1 MVSWSEAARSGE
13 TIECPPA
20 GQTVQF
26 LQTGADTDGE
36 LTRVAIELAVESTRE
51 NAVKH
56 IHPHQEETITVQ
68 SGRMGVD
75 VDGARDVLGPD
86 ESVTFEPGDA
96 HAFWNAGEG
105 PLRIQTE
112 LRPAMD
118 SELFMRF
125 AFGMS
130 QVGWTT
136 RSGVPLN
143 PLRLGLLMDEFE
155 GHLYIAHLP
164 VPLQKLGAKV
174 LAPIA
179 RVVGY
184 SIDIDEGVHTA
195 DPSTEARAEPSSDR

>member
-1 MVSWSEAARSGE
+1 MSSWPEAARRGE

-20 GQTVQF
+20 GQTVRF
-26 LQTGADTDGE
+26 LETGSDTDGE
-36 LTRVAIELAVESTRE
+36 LTRVEIELAVDSTRE

-56 IHPHQEETITVQ
+56 VHPQQRETITVR

-75 VDGARDVLGPD
+75 VNGDRDVLTSG
-86 ESVTFEPGDA
+86 ESVSFEPGDA
-96 HAFWNAGEG
+96 HAFWNVGDEQ
-105 PLRIQTE
+105 LRIETE

-125 AFGMS
+125 AFGLS

-136 RSGVPLN
+136 RSGIPLN
-143 PLRLGLLMDEFE
+143 PLRLGLLMDDFE
-155 GHLYIAHLP
+155 GHLYIAHVP

-179 RVVGY
+179 RAAGY
-184 SIDIDEGVHTA
+184 TIDVDDSIHTTSEQPTA
-195 DPSTEARAEPSSDR
+195 STDS